1 MIRGT
6 LKIISKNRRQ
16 VFKMGWTGIYMIDH
30 TSRKA
35 CLDDEWS
42 RNFKVLKSSMVN
54 TTYYGALF
62 DPRNN
67 ETFAIVCLTSVD
79 GMELCYKDMTEH
91 SLPYY
96 FDCPKSILNL
106 LTPTTDENANEWRK
120 TCWEKHDKKS
130 KAPKAKI
137 GDTIKF
143 DTPISFQGGE
153 KLDTFT
159 LTKYGTQTVF
169 EHNGR
174 LYKIRKWRQKSY
186 KVLQNA

>member
-1 MIRGT
+1 VV
-6 LKIISKNRRQ
+6 K
-16 VFKMGWTGIYMIDH
+16 VGWTGIYMIDH

-35 CLDDEWS
+35 CLDDEFS
-42 RNFKVLKSSMVN
+42 RYYNVVKSSMVG
-54 TTYYGALF
+54 TTYYGALQNK
-62 DPRNN
+62 DKT
-67 ETFAIVCLTSVD
+67 ETFAMVCLTSVD

-91 SLPYY
+91 ELPYY

-106 LTPTTDENANEWRK
+106 LTPTTYENAVEWRK
-120 TCWEKHDKKS
+120 TCWEKHEKKS
-130 KAPKAKI
+130 KKPIAKI

-169 EHNGR
+169 EHKNQ
-174 LYKIRKWRQKSY
+174 LYRIRKWREKSFQ
-186 KVLQNA
+186 VLQKA